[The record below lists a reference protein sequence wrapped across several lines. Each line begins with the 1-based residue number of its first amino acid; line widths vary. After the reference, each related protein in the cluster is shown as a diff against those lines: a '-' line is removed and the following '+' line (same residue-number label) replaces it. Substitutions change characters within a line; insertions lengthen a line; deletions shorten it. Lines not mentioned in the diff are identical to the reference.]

1 MDIASLI
8 ATRDTARKLTKMKQ
22 QEEEAETVQKLS
34 QIQAFPSLALKTTAT
49 SEEGKYDGTSDS
61 NKKENESSFKMVMK
75 IEFCLI
81 VAVSS

>member
-34 QIQAFPSLALKTTAT
+34 QIQVFPSTALKTTAT
-49 SEEGKYDGTSDS
+49 SQERKYDDTSES
-61 NKKENESSFKMVMK
+61 NKKENESSFKNGHEK
-75 IEFCLI
+75 
-81 VAVSS
+81 